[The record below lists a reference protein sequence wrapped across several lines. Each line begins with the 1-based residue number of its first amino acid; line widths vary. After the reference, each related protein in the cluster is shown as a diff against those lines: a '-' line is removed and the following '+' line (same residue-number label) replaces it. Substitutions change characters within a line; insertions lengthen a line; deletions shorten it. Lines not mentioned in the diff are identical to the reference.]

1 MFASFRRVRRLFLKE
16 LAINLGMPKM
26 RAVLIFPPI
35 LQLVM
40 FAYAVSLEVT
50 NVRLGVFNMDAGA
63 ESSTFLQSF
72 CVKPVFKETVG
83 YRSAQELK
91 DALERREIFAGL
103 VIPNDFSARVLGSGE
118 PAKVQLL
125 LDGRRANA
133 SAILGGY
140 VAQITQ
146 SYGIKAA
153 VQAADGGSVPTGPIA
168 RRWFNPNLLSRT
180 AFMPGLICLLTTTV
194 GLMVSSFS
202 ISREREMGSFEQLLV
217 SPASPSEI
225 VVGKMAAA
233 VFLATCSALLTTA
246 IVIFGFKIPLQG
258 SFALMLGSLV
268 LYLTSIVSIGLMI
281 SSASTTQQQ
290 SMLGVFLFMPPAII
304 LSGFASPIDNMPHWL
319 SAATVVNPVRWE
331 MAIMRGLFL
340 RDASLEKIGLCLI
353 PLAAVAA
360 VSLSAAGYMF
370 RKRME

>member
-35 LQLVM
+35 VQLVM

-153 VQAADGGSVPTGPIA
+153 VQSADGGSVPTGPIA

-194 GLMVSSFS
+194 GMMVSSFS

-225 VVGKMAAA
+225 VVGKMASA

-304 LSGFASPIDNMPHWL
+304 LSGFASPIDNMPRWL
-319 SAATVVNPVRWE
+319 SAATAVNPVRWE

-370 RKRME
+370 RRRME

>member
-35 LQLVM
+35 VQLVM

-63 ESSTFLQSF
+63 ESSTFQQSF

-153 VQAADGGSVPTGPIA
+153 VQSADGGSVPTGPIA

-217 SPASPSEI
+217 SPAAPSEI
-225 VVGKMAAA
+225 VLGKMASA

-258 SFALMLGSLV
+258 C
-268 LYLTSIVSIGLMI
+268 
-281 SSASTTQQQ
+281 SASTTQQQ

-340 RDASLEKIGLCLI
+340 RDASLEKIVLCLI

-370 RKRME
+370 RRRME

>member
-35 LQLVM
+35 VQLVM

-63 ESSTFLQSF
+63 ESSTFLRSF

-153 VQAADGGSVPTGPIA
+153 VQSAAGGSVPTGPIA

-180 AFMPGLICLLTTTV
+180 AFMPGLICFLTTTV

-225 VVGKMAAA
+225 VVGKMASA

-258 SFALMLGSLV
+258 SFALMLGSLI

-304 LSGFASPIDNMPHWL
+304 LSGFASPIDNMPRWL
-319 SAATVVNPVRWE
+319 SAATAVNPVRWE

-370 RKRME
+370 RRRME